1 MKTYINTAQITSI
14 RRFDKRINQ
23 EFTLHPEK
31 TIPATIFGK
40 PEIIPAYVSSIFYV
54 FDDKRLS
61 LKEFL
66 DKYSDEI
73 YEENGELYDYP
84 YLVIRMSD
92 GEKWTEIFESV
103 KDLEEFLNNE
113 ILRKIHTIVV

>member
-14 RRFDKRINQ
+14 RRFDKRVNQ
-23 EFTLHPEK
+23 QFLIYPEK
-31 TIPATIFGK
+31 VTPATLFSK
-40 PEIIPAYVSSIFYV
+40 AKVEPAYVQSWTDIF
-54 FDDKRLS
+54 DHKRFS

-66 DKYSDEI
+66 EKNSGEI
-73 YEENGELYDYP
+73 YEENGKLYDYP

-113 ILRKIHTIVV
+113 VLRKIHTIVL